1 MPLQPWSRGGGSRGW
16 MGGSFDSP
24 IPTPVS
30 AGPKPSV
37 RLHFSVCAVRPV
49 ARVCPQGHCR
59 RFGWDSFC
67 PVRKGSTPCSCS
79 LNGSSSSLWQ
89 PDCPVHFQL
98 LPGAW
103 GTTLG
108 GGLPGR
114 VWPSWTVD
122 PLGVGWRVQERRTAE
137 QRLALAGLALGKGC
151 SYTGFRWSP
160 AVKGTDERFSYITSH
175 CSLPLC
181 VHSVTCNPFILLY
194 SFLTIKVMCAIYTCI
209 ERYVQWYSLQQY

>member
-1 MPLQPWSRGGGSRGW
+1 

-98 LPGAW
+98 LPGAFP
-103 GTTLG
+103 GPCILESPRLFTTLAHWLASRSSHG
-108 GGLPGR
+108 FPKVLHGK
-114 VWPSWTVD
+114 WQKSVD
-122 PLGVGWRVQERRTAE
+122 YTQEKTPRILCGSSSLSQSQQTHP
-137 QRLALAGLALGKGC
+137 QINTYLGKGNYL
-151 SYTGFRWSP
+151 SR
-160 AVKGTDERFSYITSH
+160 
-175 CSLPLC
+175 
-181 VHSVTCNPFILLY
+181 PFIVHLSTSQLLAQFIHL
-194 SFLTIKVMCAIYTCI
+194 FL
-209 ERYVQWYSLQQY
+209 